1 MKNRITYQLLALL
14 CCSLFSARVV
24 AQGNGVTISGTVSDE
39 FGPVLGAHVME
50 ITEDQRI
57 IESVVTDMNGHFSLK
72 VRDTRHKVRFSYV
85 GCKEQLLPIG
95 QRRLYE
101 IFLQSDTQ
109 IEEVI
114 VTASA
119 RVATG
124 GLDIPEREQSF
135 SQQTMSMSKLEGLS
149 FTSVDEA
156 LQGQIAGLDIV
167 NNSGN
172 LGSGTSMRL
181 RGVSSIF
188 SNTEPLIV
196 VDGNIFETDANSGVD
211 YSSITEDKF
220 AELLSINVEDIA
232 SITVLKDAAATAIW
246 GSQGSNGVISI
257 VTKRGTSG
265 KPRVSYAL
273 RLRGT
278 YQPEGYQML
287 DGDQYTM
294 LLKEELFN
302 ANQNPE
308 RLEELS
314 YNQNFP
320 QYEQYNNNTDW
331 QDAVKQFGL
340 FQSHH
345 LSIVG
350 GGEKANY
357 RISAGYDHQEG
368 SVIAQQLDR
377 FSTRMALDY
386 FVSDRIRISSSFALT
401 YTDNKQNSDGL
412 LGIAIIK
419 MPNMAIFDE
428 DAYGRSLGT
437 YFRMDEFVEA
447 YSGDKDELSSQRSM
461 VNPVASAWLA
471 KKSNRSYNVAPIF
484 DINYKLLGIDEST
497 TQLNY
502 TGSVALSILNGYNDS
517 YYPFEL
523 KSMKWTET
531 QGAVNPASSS
541 FNRSLG
547 FTTTHRLVFIP
558 ALANENHS
566 VRTML
571 QGQIVTGNSSS
582 QLLSSYM
589 LPGANIT
596 MAAAGGHLGTTT
608 TGSGQW
614 RSANWAL
621 QAHYSYKSKY
631 SLDWSMRADGSTRF
645 GPSHRWGYFYAASG
659 RWNVIDEDFMEN
671 ARTWMS
677 MLSVRAG
684 WGITGTQPGANDLH
698 YSIYQS
704 DGKYINTSGMRPAN
718 IRLTDLRWEKQN
730 SWNAGIDLGL
740 MDNLLTAS
748 INLYAQHKSD
758 LLTKNPSIPTTS
770 GFSTLNYENNGKMK
784 NEGYEINLNVNRFK
798 LAGELYGSTYL
809 NFANNRNT
817 ITEMDE
823 IRLNAIN
830 GTGVKL
836 PTNGNYVTRVQLNNP
851 FGAIY
856 GLRYKGV
863 YAYSYDHYDKAIAV
877 GTTCPVARDKDG
889 NVIFGANNK
898 PMQMYYDYHNTKYAF
913 TGGDAIYEDINY
925 DGNID
930 ELDLVYLGSS
940 LPKLTGGF
948 GFNLY
953 YKAWSMKAMFNYRY
967 GNKVVNKA
975 RMLAENMYGTNNQT
989 TTVNYR
995 WRKEGDGS
1003 DEAHIVPRAL
1013 YAKGYN
1019 WLGSDRYVE
1028 DASFVRLNN
1037 LQISYEVGNKF
1048 CKRIGMNR
1056 IALFA
1061 SADNLFLLTRYSG
1074 VDPEVGYGGM
1084 GVTTDNA
1091 ATPRAK
1097 SFTLGATVNF

>member
-1 MKNRITYQLLALL
+1 MKSNTIYKLITFL
-14 CCSLFSARVV
+14 CCILPLTLQ
-24 AQGNGVTISGTVSDE
+24 AQSNSVTISGTVTDD
-39 FGPVLGAHVME
+39 FGPVFGAHVVE
-50 ITEDQRI
+50 IDDGQRI
-57 IESVVTDMNGHFSLK
+57 IESAVTDMNGNFAMK
-72 VRDTRHKVRFSYV
+72 VRSTKNKVKFSYV
-85 GCKEQLLPIG
+85 GCKTQLLSIG
-95 QRRLYE
+95 ERRLFD
-101 IFLQSDTQ
+101 IFLESENL
-109 IEEVI
+109 IEEVV
-114 VTASA
+114 VTAA
-119 RVATG
+119 TRVATG

-167 NNSGN
+167 SNSGN

-188 SNTEPLIV
+188 SSSEPLIV

-278 YQPEGYQML
+278 YQPEGYEML
-287 DGDQYTM
+287 NGDQYTM
-294 LLKEELFN
+294 LMKEEFFN
-302 ANQNPE
+302 ATQNPE

-345 LSIVG
+345 LSISG

-368 SVIAQQLDR
+368 SIIAQQLDR

-386 FVSDRIRISSSFALT
+386 FVNDRIRISSSFALT
-401 YTDNKQNSDGL
+401 YTDNEQNSDGL
-412 LGIAIIK
+412 LSIAIIK
-419 MPNMAIFDE
+419 MPNMAIYDE
-428 DAYGRSLGT
+428 DALGNSLGT

-447 YSGDKDELSSQRSM
+447 YSGDKDELSAQRSL

-471 KKSNRSYNVAPIF
+471 QKRNRSYNVAPTF
-484 DINYKLLGIDEST
+484 DINYKLLGVDEEK

-523 KSMKWTET
+523 KSVKWTET
-531 QGAVNPASSS
+531 QGAVNSASSS
-541 FNRSLG
+541 FNKSFG
-547 FTTTHRLVFIP
+547 FTTTHRLTFIP
-558 ALANENHS
+558 ALSNKNHS
-566 VRTML
+566 IRTML
-571 QGQIVTGNSSS
+571 QGQVVTGNSNS
-582 QLLSSYM
+582 QSLSSYM

-596 MAAAGGHLGTTT
+596 MAATGGHLSTTT

-614 RSANWAL
+614 RSANWVL

-659 RWNVIDEDFMEN
+659 RWNVIDEAFMEST
-671 ARTWMS
+671 REWMS

-684 WGITGTQPGANDLH
+684 WGITGTQPGSNDLH

-704 DGKYINTSGMRPAN
+704 DGKYINTPGMRPAN

-730 SWNAGIDLGL
+730 SWNTGVDLGL

-748 INLYAQHKSD
+748 VNLYAQYKSD

-770 GFSTLNYENNGKMK
+770 GFATLNYENNGKMK
-784 NEGYEINLNVNRFK
+784 NQGYEINLNVNRFK
-798 LAGELYGSTYL
+798 LVGKLQASTYL

-863 YAYSYDHYDKAIAV
+863 YAYSYDHYDKAIAE
-877 GTTCPVARDKDG
+877 GASCPVARDKDG
-889 NVIFGANNK
+889 NVIYGADNK
-898 PMQMYYDYHNTKYAF
+898 PMQLYYDYDNTKYAF
-913 TGGDAIYEDINY
+913 TGGDAIYEDINH
-925 DGNID
+925 DGNIN

-953 YKAWSMKAMFNYRY
+953 YKAWTLKAMFNYRY

-995 WRKEGDGS
+995 WRKEGDGADGS
-1003 DEAHIVPRAL
+1003 HIVPRAL

-1028 DASFVRLNN
+1028 DASFIRLNN
-1037 LQISYEVGNKF
+1037 LQISYEVDRDF
-1048 CKRIGMNR
+1048 CKRLGMSR

-1084 GVTTDNA
+1084 GVTMDNA

-1097 SFTLGATVNF
+1097 SFTLGATINF